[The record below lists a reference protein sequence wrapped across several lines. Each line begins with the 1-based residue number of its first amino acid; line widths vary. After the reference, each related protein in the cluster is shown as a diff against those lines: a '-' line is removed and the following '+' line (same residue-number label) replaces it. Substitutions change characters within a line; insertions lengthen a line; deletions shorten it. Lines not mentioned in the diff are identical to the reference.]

1 MVLSETYVVTFL
13 LVLVRLS
20 TALVFLPVTAGPS
33 LPRQFRLIMA
43 VLLAA
48 MLTPIVSPPQLALTG
63 WLVLVPLAAR
73 EVLVGLAM
81 GAVAGFV
88 LHSLLIAGQYID
100 MHIGLLMANILDPL
114 SGGQITLLAKFI
126 YMLGLAMF
134 LALNGHH
141 LLIAALYKSFQL
153 VPPGTAL
160 LKGSTALLMVRVFAD
175 MLALG
180 VQLALPVVAVV
191 LLVDIALGLVGRT
204 APQMNIF
211 MLGFPLKIIAGFLT
225 LLVVSPLLGRFTA
238 GLMRLLENDL
248 YLLLK
253 GLS

>member
-1 MVLSETYVVTFL
+1 MVLNETFVVTFL

-20 TALVFLPVTAGPS
+20 TALAVLPVTAGSS
-33 LPRQFRLIMA
+33 LPRQFRLLLA

-48 MLTPIVSPPQLALTG
+48 MLAPAVTPPDLQLAG
-63 WLVLVPLAAR
+63 WLVLVPLAVR

-100 MHIGLLMANILDPL
+100 MHIGLLMASILDPL
-114 SGGQITLLAKFI
+114 SGGQVTLLAKLI
-126 YMLGLAMF
+126 YMLGLVMF

-153 VPPGTAL
+153 IPPGTAL
-160 LKGSTALLMVRVFAD
+160 LKGSAALLLIRVFAD

-238 GLMRLLENDL
+238 GLMRLLEKDL
-248 YLLLK
+248 YLLFK
-253 GLS
+253 GLV